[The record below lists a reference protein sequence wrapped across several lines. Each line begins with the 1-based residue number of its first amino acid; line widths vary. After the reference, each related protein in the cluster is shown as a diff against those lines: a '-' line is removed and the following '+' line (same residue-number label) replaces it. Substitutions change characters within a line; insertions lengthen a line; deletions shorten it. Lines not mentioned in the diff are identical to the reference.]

1 MPVQQFSP
9 DDGLWPDYITHLRR
23 VNMAR
28 WGVAAD
34 GSPLEDMFYFG
45 VVAESC
51 IVGHLSLKRQ
61 PILVPDGAGGAS
73 ALVGAAGRALE
84 EMFVQT
90 FAVEENHRRRGYGRA
105 LQMAVLDFTRKNN
118 CYQLRSW
125 SSTADHR
132 ANYALKISL
141 GFGAFPALYET
152 PSGAKVGGVYFV
164 KTV

>member
-1 MPVQQFSP
+1 MPVQRFSP
-9 DDGLWPDYITHLRR
+9 ADGLWPDYITHLLR

-34 GSPLEDMFYFG
+34 GSPLADTFYFG
-45 VVAESC
+45 VVVESGV
-51 IVGHLSLKRQ
+51 VGHLSLKRQ
-61 PILVPDGAGGAS
+61 PILVPPAPSGTS
-73 ALVGAAGRALE
+73 ALVGADGRALE

-90 FAVEENHRRRGYGRA
+90 FAVEETHRRRGYGRA
-105 LQMAVLDFTRKNN
+105 LQAAALDFTRENN

-125 SSTADHR
+125 SSFDHR

-141 GFGAFPALYET
+141 GFGVHPTLYET
-152 PSGAKVGGVYFV
+152 PAGAKIGGVYFV